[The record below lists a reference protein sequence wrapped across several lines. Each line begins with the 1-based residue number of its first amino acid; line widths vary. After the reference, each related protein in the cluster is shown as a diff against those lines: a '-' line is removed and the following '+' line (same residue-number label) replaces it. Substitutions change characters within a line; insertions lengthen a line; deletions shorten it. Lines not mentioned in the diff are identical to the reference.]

1 VTRNYKAVY
10 KFLVYSGHFFFLFY
24 TGTKQQVRLL
34 RGIDPE
40 VSSHQLEGMRR
51 FGTNLLWTVY
61 FLLQKS
67 DCSYVF
73 YLYCPGQIIVHSR
86 WELESETL
94 VFVTCG
100 QLLAV

>member
-1 VTRNYKAVY
+1 M
-10 KFLVYSGHFFFLFY
+10 FLFY

-40 VSSHQLEGMRR
+40 VSSHQLEGTRR
-51 FGTNLLWTVY
+51 FGTNLLWTDYKVY
-61 FLLQKS
+61 FLFLKS

-73 YLYCPGQIIVHSR
+73 YLYCPGQTVVHSR
-86 WELESETL
+86 FELESETL

-100 QLLAV
+100 